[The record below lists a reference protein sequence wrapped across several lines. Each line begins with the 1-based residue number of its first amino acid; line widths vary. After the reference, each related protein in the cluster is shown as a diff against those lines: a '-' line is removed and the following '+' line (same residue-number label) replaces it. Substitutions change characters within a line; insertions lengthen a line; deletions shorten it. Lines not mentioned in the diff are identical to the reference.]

1 MFVKALLAA
10 LWTCFCTF
18 DLMGPQ
24 LLFYRPLLAGTVTG
38 LIFGNINEGMLIAAV
53 LELMWLGVTGMG
65 ASLTLDLTASS
76 IIGTAFGILSGKGLP
91 AAIVSAIPAA
101 IIFRQLSK
109 LVRRL
114 NNKLNRR
121 AEISASAADYRGIE
135 KLHIKGLMLFM
146 ASKAVPV
153 LLILLSAGPYCK
165 YMFKGFTGALNAGL
179 LAAGG
184 FVPALGL
191 GAILGFMLDKRFCGF
206 LIFGFLLSACLKVNI
221 IFLIVISL
229 SAAFIYFIYSNR
241 NGSEIEH
248 QEERKNQKLDMPA
261 LKKIFIRLN
270 MLQFSI
276 NFEGM
281 QNIGYVFC
289 MIPAINKLYENRELR
304 SEALERHLK
313 FFNTNPLLI
322 APILGTNIA
331 LEEDSEDNCLRDA
344 DILKK
349 SLMGALGGIGDSITW
364 YTLRPVVMGISA
376 VFALQLNAGAIL
388 IVLAVF
394 DAAILAFKWHGLCK
408 SYRLGTNYIKILNG
422 SSIMRIISTAGVVLG
437 LIIIGGLIPLTVNTK
452 FLIPSILSGKS
463 VAAWNILNPI
473 FAFLFTLM
481 ISLLV
486 KKGVQPVYIA
496 AAICIICI
504 VFKFFCA

>member
-38 LIFGNINEGMLIAAV
+38 LIFGNINEGLLIAAV

-101 IIFRQLSK
+101 IVFRQLSK

-114 NNKLNRR
+114 NNKLNKR
-121 AEISASAADYRGIE
+121 AEIFASAADYRGIE
-135 KLHIKGLMLFM
+135 KLHMEGLMLFM

-153 LLILLSAGPYCK
+153 LLILLSAGLYCK
-165 YMFKGFTGALNAGL
+165 YIFRGFTGALNTGL

-184 FVPALGL
+184 LVPALGL
-191 GAILGFMLDKRFCGF
+191 GAVLGFMLDKRLCGF
-206 LIFGFLLSACLKVNI
+206 LIFGFLLSAYLKVNI
-221 IFLIVISL
+221 ILLIIISL
-229 SAAFIYFIYSNR
+229 SAAFIYYIYSNR
-241 NGSEIEH
+241 NSSEIGH
-248 QEERKNQKLDMPA
+248 QEERKSQKLDTATM
-261 LKKIFIRLN
+261 KEIFIRLN

-281 QNIGYVFC
+281 QNIGYAFC
-289 MIPAINKLYENRELR
+289 MIPAINKLYESRELR
-304 SEALERHLK
+304 VEALQRHIK

-331 LEEDSEDNCLRDA
+331 LEEDSEDNCQKNADA
-344 DILKK
+344 LKK

-376 VFALQLNAGAIL
+376 VFALQLNAWGIL
-388 IVLAVF
+388 IVVAAF
-394 DAAILAFKWHGLCK
+394 DVAILAFKWHSLRE
-408 SYRLGTNYIKILNG
+408 SYKLGIGYFKRLNG
-422 SSIMRIISTAGVVLG
+422 SPIMHIISTTGAVLG
-437 LIIIGGLIPLTVNTK
+437 LIIIGGLIPLTVNIK
-452 FLIPSILSGKS
+452 PLIPSILLEKS
-463 VAAWNILNPI
+463 IAAWNIFSPI
-473 FAFLFTLM
+473 FAFLFTL
-481 ISLLV
+481 IIFLLV
-486 KKGVQPVYIA
+486 KKSVQPAYIA
-496 AAICIICI
+496 VGICVICILL
-504 VFKFFCA
+504 KFFCA